1 MLSSTRDPSM
11 RSIVLSSTGTHVR
24 AQFNY
29 KHIIVQYMLRDPSVR
44 STLHVYMYTAFP
56 WNIGHQNFRCYSRVT
71 YVIVTCIAQGQGFM
85 PANWPESE
93 GDSPRTR
100 RKFLSTANDC
110 IEDMATALGE
120 NSLLHQILL
129 QFKDGW
135 ACFIQWKFPH
145 IQYTVVGQQR
155 ASYDVSSQNECHFMS
170 YITDSDPS
178 KIWES

>member
-1 MLSSTRDPSM
+1 MLSLTRHGSVRSTLLSTTCSIQLQIRSVKHVAVQYMLSSTRDPSM
-11 RSIVLSSTGTHVR
+11 RSIVLSSTGTHVH

-110 IEDMATALGE
+110 IGDMATALGE
-120 NSLLHQILL
+120 NSL
-129 QFKDGW
+129 
-135 ACFIQWKFPH
+135 
-145 IQYTVVGQQR
+145 YTS
-155 ASYDVSSQNECHFMS
+155 A
-170 YITDSDPS
+170 I
-178 KIWES
+178 